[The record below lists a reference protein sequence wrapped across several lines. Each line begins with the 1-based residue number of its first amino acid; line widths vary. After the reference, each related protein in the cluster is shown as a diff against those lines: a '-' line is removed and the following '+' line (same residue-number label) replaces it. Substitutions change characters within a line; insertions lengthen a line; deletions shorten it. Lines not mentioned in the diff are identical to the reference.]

1 MKTATGIILSAL
13 LISIFL
19 SGTAWAVPTVTAP
32 EFNPLCWHKDECE
45 NARTGYSNGASGWM
59 AGEPPCDQP
68 GWGKC
73 LPVGETVTTIAF
85 GGQRHFEDIGAFV
98 TTLYNYAVRIAGIVA
113 VIVIIV
119 AGMQWVASGGNSEM
133 IGAAKKRIGGAVI
146 GLMILFSSFVI
157 LNTINPNLVKF
168 RLPRI
173 WLIRNSKMMP
183 EFCRQSPSSTDFA
196 LLGVNGQTVNLDKF
210 NSIALAPTNFDAM
223 QCGDQYAIK
232 GGGTSICHGDVCNVG
247 SSHQVCAP
255 YIYANMTYGKGYS
268 CVDGQILIRFDMA
281 ALMDAIN
288 QSRVGADKTEGDE
301 WLDYTDVEVYGVCKN
316 PTTKGLAIG
325 KKSHTWGKGE
335 ANVNAQLID
344 KSSSPWS
351 YAIVYGGFTGPGAP
365 YPNSSNWECPSGFD
379 LDGFILRTEINR
391 NLTTDEPFL
400 YIGQS
405 ESGGPVYGSWPT
417 VGVKNY
423 IRKSNLGKSA
433 LIMNIALGDGNIKDI
448 FDNEDKVPFGEHTIT
463 NPFGYDSGSGSLM
476 DEVIE
481 TVSGD

>member
-1 MKTATGIILSAL
+1 MRKILLAVLLAGLVLGFVSAPARAQTGAESDI
-13 LISIFL
+13 
-19 SGTAWAVPTVTAP
+19 P
-32 EFNPLCWHKDECE
+32 ELNPLCWQKEDCMK
-45 NARTGYSNGASGWM
+45 ARKQINTNIIDDVMDDAAAEAGWLSGVSAGKCDKNGPDGK
-59 AGEPPCDQP
+59 PL
-68 GWGKC
+68 WGKC
-73 LPVGETVTTIAF
+73 LPVGKTVTSISF
-85 GGQRHFEDIGAFV
+85 GGKKEFENIGEFII
-98 TTLYNYAVRIAGIVA
+98 TIYNYGVGLAGIVA
-113 VIVIIV
+113 VLVIILSG
-119 AGMQWVASGGNSEM
+119 AQWVASGGNSEM

-288 QSRVGADKTEGDE
+288 QSRVGADKTEGDK

-351 YAIVYGGFTGPGAP
+351 YAIVYGGFT
-365 YPNSSNWECPSGFD
+365 
-379 LDGFILRTEINR
+379 
-391 NLTTDEPFL
+391 
-400 YIGQS
+400 
-405 ESGGPVYGSWPT
+405 
-417 VGVKNY
+417 
-423 IRKSNLGKSA
+423 
-433 LIMNIALGDGNIKDI
+433 
-448 FDNEDKVPFGEHTIT
+448 
-463 NPFGYDSGSGSLM
+463 
-476 DEVIE
+476 
-481 TVSGD
+481 